1 MLTKKEIVEQL
12 ANETKVAKAKVKEII
27 EKTFAIIANKVAG
40 GEKVRI
46 VSFGTFWARTR
57 AARLGRNPKTG
68 QRWPIAQTKT
78 PAFLSGKELRDMVKG
93 RKRS

>member
-1 MLTKKEIVEQL
+1 MLTKKEIIEQL
-12 ANETKVAKAKVKEII
+12 STETNVAKAKVKQII
-27 EKTFAIIANKVAG
+27 ERTFDIIAEKVTR

-68 QRWPIAQTKT
+68 QRWPIPQTKT
-78 PAFLSGKELRDMVKG
+78 PAFLAGKELRDLVKG
-93 RKRS
+93 RKK